1 MKRAGL
7 SNRVKLNE
15 KEKSICLFLMKKE
28 TRYQNA

>member
-1 MKRAGL
+1 MKGTGL

-15 KEKSICLFLMKKE
+15 KEKSTCLFLMKKE